1 MDTSLDR
8 LIIASAIR
16 ADIRS
21 QGLLDDY
28 CNVVG
33 RIEGK
38 QPSEI
43 KARVDSLA
51 RKHSLQMK
59 EEVLRILEEFPE

>member
-1 MDTSLDR
+1 MDTALDK

-21 QGLLDDY
+21 LGLFEDY

-43 KARVDSLA
+43 KARVDALA
-51 RKHSLQMK
+51 KKHSLRMK
-59 EEVLRILEEFPE
+59 EEVLRILEESPE